1 MFKSKIMYVKYASS
15 CTKHLMNKIN
25 ILKKNK
31 GYGDGD
37 GTGRAR
43 VWGYLLVSTE
53 LGGVQQG
60 AVVEELLDELR
71 STHAGVAVGEGD
83 ERRHP
88 GHHQHLHDGVVAQE
102 GGLTWR
108 RGGWGRERQRD
119 L

>member
-1 MFKSKIMYVKYASS
+1 MWLIAQPYQRVPRSRA
-15 CTKHLMNKIN
+15 
-25 ILKKNK
+25 
-31 GYGDGD
+31 GRDGD
-37 GTGRAR
+37 GTGTGTRC
-43 VWGYLLVSTE
+43 GYLLVSTE

-88 GHHQHLHDGVVAQE
+88 GNHQHLHDGVVAQQ

-108 RGGWGRERQRD
+108 E
-119 L
+119 